1 MLKKKLTTQRGFTL
15 ISLMIAT
22 ALVVIPIL
30 AIGVVLVDCQ
40 RAWQA
45 MYNRTFS
52 GVATDSYVARRTFDA
67 VIRKASR
74 EKLLLDDAGNWVEI
88 YYYQDANSTA
98 IDRYVC
104 FRFYKAYSQLI
115 AEYGKLNPKATLATQ
130 TICGNVSKCVFKG
143 TGRSAQM
150 ILTLDDGSRTV
161 TVASSAVMHNQ

>member
-30 AIGVVLVDCQ
+30 SVGVVLVDCQ
-40 RAWQA
+40 RAWQT
-45 MYNRTFS
+45 MYNRIFS

-67 VIRKASR
+67 MIRKASW
-74 EKLLLDDAGNWVEI
+74 EKLLLDDAGNWIEV

-98 IDRYVC
+98 IDRYV
-104 FRFYKAYSQLI
+104 RFYEADSQLI
-115 AEYGKLNPKATLATQ
+115 AEYGKLNPKETLATQ
-130 TICGNVSKCVFKG
+130 TICENVSNCVFKG

>member
-1 MLKKKLTTQRGFTL
+1 MLKKRLTTQRGFTL

-30 AIGVVLVDCQ
+30 SVGVVLVDCQ

-45 MYNRTFS
+45 MYSRIFS

-67 VIRKASR
+67 MIRKASW
-74 EKLLLDDAGNWVEI
+74 EKPLLDDAGNWIEV

-98 IDRYVC
+98 IDRYV
-104 FRFYKAYSQLI
+104 RFYEANSRLI
-115 AEYGKLNPKATLATQ
+115 AEYGKLNPKETLATQ
-130 TICGNVSKCVFKG
+130 TICENVSKCVFKG